1 LIRIGSRGSKL
12 ALWQANFVAEAVR
25 TRGESVEIIVIRTTG
40 DQLQEASFPTPGKG
54 LFTTEIE
61 NALRRNEIDVAVH
74 SLKDLPTEIA
84 PEFCLAAIPPRAD
97 ARDVLL
103 AREKISVAT
112 LAPGAHV
119 ATSSPRR
126 RGQLLY
132 LRQDLQV
139 EPIRGNVDTR
149 IRRMIEGDVDA
160 IVLAAAGMERLQLT
174 AFVQD
179 YLAPE
184 VMCPAPG
191 QGALGIQCRAND
203 PATCSTLAFLDDAAT
218 RFCVEVE
225 RNILAALGGGCSV
238 PVGVYCAP
246 EGNGHRVWS
255 AVCSADGTSM
265 VRVEHAGREDSEDL
279 VLKISERLRREGA
292 EAILA
297 RAGN

>member
-1 LIRIGSRGSKL
+1 MIRIGSRGSKL
-12 ALWQANFVAEAVR
+12 ALWQANFVADALR
-25 TRGESVEIIVIRTTG
+25 TRGESVEILIIRTTG
-40 DQLQEASFPTPGKG
+40 DQLQETLLPTPGKG

-61 NALRRNEIDVAVH
+61 NALRRNEVDVAVH

-84 PEFCLAAIPPRAD
+84 PEFCLAAIPQRAD

-103 AREKISVAT
+103 AREKVSIAT
-112 LAPGAHV
+112 LAPSAHV

-132 LRQDLQV
+132 LRHDLQV

-149 IRRMIEGDVDA
+149 IRRLMEGDVDA
-160 IVLAAAGMERLQLT
+160 IVLAAAGVERLKLT
-174 AFVQD
+174 SFVQE

-184 VMCPAPG
+184 IMCPAPG
-191 QGALGIQCRAND
+191 QGALAVQCRED
-203 PATCSTLAFLDDAAT
+203 DSATRAAVCFLDDAET

-225 RNILAALGGGCSV
+225 RNILARLGGGCSV
-238 PVGVYCAP
+238 PVGVHCAP
-246 EGNGHRVWS
+246 ETHGHRVWA

-265 VRVEHAGREDSEDL
+265 VRIEHSGREDSEDL
-279 VLKISERLRREGA
+279 ALKISERLRREGA

-297 RAGN
+297 AK

>member
-12 ALWQANFVAEAVR
+12 ALWQANFVADALR
-25 TRGESVEIIVIRTTG
+25 TRGESVEILIIRTTG
-40 DQLQEASFPTPGKG
+40 DQLQETALPTPGKG

-61 NALRRNEIDVAVH
+61 NALRRNEVDVAVH

-84 PEFCLAAIPPRAD
+84 PEFCVAAIPRRAD

-103 AREKISVAT
+103 AREKVSLAT
-112 LAPGAHV
+112 LASSAHV

-132 LRQDLQV
+132 LRPDLQV
-139 EPIRGNVDTR
+139 KPIRGNVDTR
-149 IRRMIEGDVDA
+149 IRRLMEGDVDA
-160 IVLAAAGMERLQLT
+160 IVLAAAGVERLKLT
-174 AFVQD
+174 SFVQE

-184 VMCPAPG
+184 IMCPAPG
-191 QGALGIQCRAND
+191 QGALAVQCRED
-203 PATCSTLAFLDDAAT
+203 DSATRAAVCFLDDAET

-225 RNILAALGGGCSV
+225 RNILARLGGGCSV
-238 PVGVYCAP
+238 PVGVHCAP
-246 EGNGHRVWS
+246 ETHGHRVWA

-265 VRVEHAGREDSEDL
+265 VRIEHSGREDNEDL

-297 RAGN
+297 AK

>member
-1 LIRIGSRGSKL
+1 MIRIGSRGSKL
-12 ALWQANFVAEAVR
+12 ALWQANFVADALR
-25 TRGESVEIIVIRTTG
+25 GRGETVEISIIRTTG
-40 DQLQEASFPTPGKG
+40 DQLQESSLPTPGKG

-84 PEFCLAAIPPRAD
+84 PEFCLAAIPARAD

-103 AREKISVAT
+103 AREKVSIAT
-112 LAPGAHV
+112 LAPGARV

-139 EPIRGNVDTR
+139 NPIRGNVDTR
-149 IRRMIEGDVDA
+149 IRRLIEGGTDA
-160 IVLAAAGMERLQLT
+160 IVLAAAGVERLKLMSL
-174 AFVQD
+174 VREH
-179 YLAPE
+179 LVPE

-191 QGALGIQCRAND
+191 QGALGVQCRAD
-203 PATCSTLAFLDDAAT
+203 DSATHAILNFLDDAQT

-238 PVGVYCAP
+238 PVGVHCTP
-246 EGNGHRVWS
+246 EGNGHRVWA
-255 AVCSADGTSM
+255 AVCSAEGTSM
-265 VRVEHAGREDSEDL
+265 VRVEHGGREDSEDL
-279 VLKISERLRREGA
+279 VLNISERLRHEGA

-297 RAGN
+297 AG

>member
-1 LIRIGSRGSKL
+1 MIRIGSRGSKL
-12 ALWQANFVAEAVR
+12 ALWQANFVADALR
-25 TRGESVEIIVIRTTG
+25 TRDESVEILIIRTTG
-40 DQLQEASFPTPGKG
+40 DQLQETALPTPGKG

-61 NALRRNEIDVAVH
+61 NALRRNEVDVAVH

-84 PEFCLAAIPPRAD
+84 PEFCVAAIPRRAD

-103 AREKISVAT
+103 AREKVSLAT
-112 LAPGAHV
+112 LASSAHV

-132 LRQDLQV
+132 LRHDLQV

-149 IRRMIEGDVDA
+149 IRRLMEGDVDA
-160 IVLAAAGMERLQLT
+160 IVLAAAGVERLKLT
-174 AFVQD
+174 SFVQE

-184 VMCPAPG
+184 IMCPAPG
-191 QGALGIQCRAND
+191 QGALAVQCRED
-203 PATCSTLAFLDDAAT
+203 DSATRAAVCFLDDVET

-225 RNILAALGGGCSV
+225 RNILARLGGGCSV
-238 PVGVYCAP
+238 PVGVHCAP
-246 EGNGHRVWS
+246 ETHGHRVWA

-265 VRVEHAGREDSEDL
+265 VRIEHSGREDSEDL

-297 RAGN
+297 AK

>member
-1 LIRIGSRGSKL
+1 MIRIGSRGSKL
-12 ALWQANFVAEAVR
+12 ALWQANFVADALR
-25 TRGESVEIIVIRTTG
+25 TRGESVEILIIRTTG
-40 DQLQEASFPTPGKG
+40 DQLQETLLPTPGKG

-61 NALRRNEIDVAVH
+61 NALRRNEVDVAVH

-84 PEFCLAAIPPRAD
+84 PEFCVAAIPRRAD

-103 AREKISVAT
+103 AREKVSLAT
-112 LAPGAHV
+112 LASSAHV

-132 LRQDLQV
+132 LRHDLQV

-149 IRRMIEGDVDA
+149 IRRLMEGDVDA
-160 IVLAAAGMERLQLT
+160 IVLAAAGVERLKLT
-174 AFVQD
+174 SFVQE

-184 VMCPAPG
+184 IMCPAPG
-191 QGALGIQCRAND
+191 QGALAVQCRED
-203 PATCSTLAFLDDAAT
+203 DSATRAAVCFLDDAET

-225 RNILAALGGGCSV
+225 RNILARLGGGCSV
-238 PVGVYCAP
+238 PVGVHCAP
-246 EGNGHRVWS
+246 ETHGHRVWA

-265 VRVEHAGREDSEDL
+265 VRIEHSGREDNEDL

-297 RAGN
+297 AK

>member
-12 ALWQANFVAEAVR
+12 ALWQANFVADALR
-25 TRGESVEIIVIRTTG
+25 TRGESVEILIIRTTG
-40 DQLQEASFPTPGKG
+40 DQLQETALPTPGKG

-61 NALRRNEIDVAVH
+61 NALRRNEVDVAVH

-84 PEFCLAAIPPRAD
+84 PEFCVAAIPRRAD

-103 AREKISVAT
+103 AREKVSLAT
-112 LAPGAHV
+112 LASSAHV

-132 LRQDLQV
+132 LRHDLQV

-149 IRRMIEGDVDA
+149 IRRLMEGDVDA
-160 IVLAAAGMERLQLT
+160 IVLAAAGVERLKLT
-174 AFVQD
+174 SFVQE

-184 VMCPAPG
+184 IMCPAPG
-191 QGALGIQCRAND
+191 QGALAVQCRED
-203 PATCSTLAFLDDAAT
+203 DSATRAAVCFLDDAET

-225 RNILAALGGGCSV
+225 RNILARLGGGCSV
-238 PVGVYCAP
+238 PVGVHCAP
-246 EGNGHRVWS
+246 ETHGHRVWA

-265 VRVEHAGREDSEDL
+265 VRIEHSGREDSEDL

-297 RAGN
+297 AK